1 MAYTR
6 KIVLLLMISFEGG
19 TWMFLR
25 RCAILLIAAAALAVG
40 LAWAG
45 CRPALAQNPANDT
58 CLACHSQPGMR
69 AILPTGDVLYLTVDP
84 NVYNASVHGKQNQPC
99 IQCHPDVDPQAHPK
113 GEAAWQDLGVRTRRD
128 LSSKLY
134 RDACV
139 KCHPDQYAANLDG
152 AHQKAIAAGDTS
164 AAICTDCHGT
174 HNITVATEPRSKGS
188 QMCERCH
195 SQIFELY
202 KQSVH
207 GSALLGQGNP
217 DVPSCTDCHQ
227 VHSTQG
233 PLEDTATSSFRLFS
247 PEICRK
253 CHADAK
259 LMGKYGINA
268 DVYDTYVSDFHGTTV
283 AVFEKLAPGQET
295 NKPVCIDCHGVHNMR
310 MVDDPESTVIK
321 ENLLVT
327 CQKCHPG
334 ATANFPTSWIS
345 HYRPDPKRAPL
356 VFFVNL
362 FYWILIPAVLGLM
375 GILVAIDARKRIASR
390 RNKEHQHAE

>member
-1 MAYTR
+1 
-6 KIVLLLMISFEGG
+6 
-19 TWMFLR
+19 MFLR
-25 RCAILLIAAAALAVG
+25 RRAILLIAAAALAVG

-69 AILPTGDVLYLTVDP
+69 TTLPSGEVLYLTVDP
-84 NVYNASVHGKQNQPC
+84 NVYNASVHGKQNQAC

-128 LSSKLY
+128 LSLKLY
-134 RDACV
+134 REACV

-174 HNITVATEPRSKGS
+174 HNITVPMEPRSKGS

-207 GSALLGQGNP
+207 GGALLGEGNP

-233 PLEDTATSSFRLFS
+233 PLADTAISSFHLAS

-253 CHADAK
+253 CHADAE

-268 DVYDTYVSDFHGTTV
+268 DVYDTYVADFHGTTV

-310 MVDDPESTVIK
+310 KVDDPESTVIK

-345 HYRPDPKRAPL
+345 HYRPDPKHAPL

-362 FYWILIPAVLGLM
+362 FYWILIPTVLGLM
-375 GILVAIDARKRIASR
+375 VILVAIDARKRIASR
-390 RNKEHQHAE
+390 GKKVHQHA

>member
-1 MAYTR
+1 MFFIR
-6 KIVLLLMISFEGG
+6 RPVLL
-19 TWMFLR
+19 TAW
-25 RCAILLIAAAALAVG
+25 AALMLG

-45 CRPALAQNPANDT
+45 SQPVHAQIPANEG
-58 CLACHSQPGMR
+58 CLACHGQPGMR
-69 AILPTGDVLYLTVDP
+69 TTLPSGEVLYLTVDP
-84 NVYNASVHGKQNQPC
+84 AVYSASVHGKQSQAC
-99 IQCHPDVDPQAHPK
+99 VQCHPDVDLQAHPK
-113 GEAAWQDLGVRTRRD
+113 GEAAWRDLGVRTRRD
-128 LSSKLY
+128 LSLLLY

-139 KCHPDQYAANLDG
+139 HCHPDQYAANIDG
-152 AHQKAIAAGDTS
+152 VHLKAVASGDTN

-174 HNITVATEPRSKGS
+174 HNITDPTQPRSKGS

-202 KQSVH
+202 KESVH
-207 GSALLGQGNP
+207 GGALLGTGNP

-233 PLEDTATSSFRLFS
+233 PLADTAISSFHLAS
-247 PEICRK
+247 PELCRK
-253 CHADAK
+253 CHADAT

-268 DVYDTYVSDFHGTTV
+268 DVYDTYVADFHGTTV
-283 AVFEKLAPGQET
+283 VLFEKLAPGQET
-295 NKPVCIDCHGVHNMR
+295 NKPVCIDCHGVHDMR

-334 ATANFPTSWIS
+334 ATANFPNSWIS
-345 HYRPDPKRAPL
+345 HHRPDPKLSPL

-362 FYWILIPAVLGLM
+362 FYWILIPTVLGLM

-390 RNKEHQHAE
+390 RNKEHHYA